1 MYNFQR
7 ILFLRTHTIFLRLCK
22 YLASIF
28 WFSKE
33 LGFPC
38 MNSCADSLTNV
49 LMTMHTF
56 VATRC
61 IMPNFATTCNVIE
74 EEKEGMRGK
83 DPWNAACQMFF
94 LFSQSLKGQYLI
106 VMIQIFRAKARNY
119 KPTSYIIVIKR
130 FIEHNLGLKCT
141 I

>member
-1 MYNFQR
+1 
-7 ILFLRTHTIFLRLCK
+7 
-22 YLASIF
+22 
-28 WFSKE
+28 
-33 LGFPC
+33 

-106 VMIQIFRAKARNY
+106 VMIQIFRAKSRNY
-119 KPTSYIIVIKR
+119 MSTLWSYTRVIKC
-130 FIEHNLGLKCT
+130 FIEHDLKQKCT
-141 I
+141 F

>member
-1 MYNFQR
+1 
-7 ILFLRTHTIFLRLCK
+7 
-22 YLASIF
+22 
-28 WFSKE
+28 
-33 LGFPC
+33 

-83 DPWNAACQMFF
+83 DP
-94 LFSQSLKGQYLI
+94 
-106 VMIQIFRAKARNY
+106 
-119 KPTSYIIVIKR
+119 
-130 FIEHNLGLKCT
+130 
-141 I
+141 